1 MPIWSK
7 KLGRRLPL
15 LERTRRWRTISVWL
29 LRLSGREVQS
39 RPSTVMVSVKMCE
52 PVFGRSLIHNPVSTV
67 SATIVEIPDFGNILL
82 DAGEGTLGQMHRRY
96 GSELWPKVL
105 SKTKIM
111 VISHMHADH
120 HIGLRRVLE
129 ERLKVRPDCQLK
141 FTRLPLTL
149 RLFLSTTRLRC
160 YTSSPHP
167 LSPYTSSK
175 MACRWTTKATRS
187 ASSTLI
193 T

>member
-1 MPIWSK
+1 MI
-7 KLGRRLPL
+7 
-15 LERTRRWRTISVWL
+15 LEWL
-29 LRLSGREVQS
+29 LRHSVRAVRS
-39 RPSTVMVSVKMCE
+39 RPSTVMVSIQMCG
-52 PVFGRSLIHNPVSTV
+52 PVFKYALIHNLASIV

-96 GSELWPKVL
+96 GSELWLKVL

-129 ERLKVRPDCQLK
+129 ERLKVCLDCR
-141 FTRLPLTL
+141 FEFRRLSLTL
-149 RLFLSTTRLRC
+149 KRFLSTTQLKRYISL
-160 YTSSPHP
+160 PHP
-167 LSPYTSSK
+167 LSLYISSK
-175 MACRWTTKATRS
+175 MACRWTTRATRF
-187 ASSTLI
+187 ASLTLI